1 MLFAFW
7 LVLSGI
13 FDLKHVTLGVLS
25 TAAIALGSRDLMRVA
40 QSPDG
45 RASTHLATANWRGIF
60 VYSMWLLRA
69 IVEANIQIARV
80 VLDPR
85 LPIEPAMVRVPTRVT
100 SDMEI
105 TILANSITATPGTI
119 TVRAADEENREFVIH
134 ALVDPEGV
142 PAAVHEIEDHV
153 LTALRGR
160 SES

>member
-13 FDLKHVTLGVLS
+13 FDLKHIALGVLC
-25 TAAIALGSRDLMRVA
+25 TTAIAFGSRDLMRVA
-40 QSPDG
+40 QRPDG
-45 RASTHLATANWRGIF
+45 GPSTHLATANWRGILL
-60 VYSMWLLRA
+60 YSVWLLRA
-69 IVEANIQIARV
+69 IAEANIQIARV

-85 LPIEPAMVRVPTRVT
+85 LPIEPAIVRVPTRVA

-105 TILANSITATPGTI
+105 TLLANSITATPGTI

-134 ALVDPEGV
+134 TLVDPEGV

-153 LTALRGR
+153 LNALRGG